1 MWAKFNFAKSCVLV
15 IPILLILCIVW
26 ILRFE
31 QYSFYPRVSLCKQE
45 LLRKYLALPN
55 PTLSK
60 QHEDNF
66 SSTPYP
72 RYALNCELL
81 WSKNTSAG
89 QYVFTDKFHNS
100 VTAIPQEETLIYHT
114 LWMGGFPFNPLG
126 SLIDSFLVTQQ
137 LHRSKLII
145 WLYPSLVTDIDPQMK
160 AYMKLPNQIFEVK
173 VFNFSVEA
181 PHFCEDQPDFLDYLL
196 TLIEQKRKIQQFSDI
211 ARIILLNKYGGIWV
225 DSDVILLRDLRPF
238 VETFGDFAPSF
249 WSVAWNNH
257 VIALRKN
264 GTNSNT
270 LQEAICKFPFN
281 STIDQIIDK
290 EPDKILNYWPLK
302 PEFYPTEPFSHR
314 LDFQWND
321 GIIKYCQAKKSC
333 QLFPMHL
340 GRFDP
345 QWYFKNKKKNKK
357 NSQMIRKKKLFER
370 GCNSIFSCQEYPQFP
385 KPPAFLKGVM
395 TLHTRSAHR

>member
-1 MWAKFNFAKSCVLV
+1 MPTPKPNKYKLTVL
-15 IPILLILCIVW
+15 IYLIFTVLIFGIYWFTFGVEW
-26 ILRFE
+26 
-31 QYSFYPRVSLCKQE
+31 KTW
-45 LLRKYLALPN
+45 K
-55 PTLSK
+55 
-60 QHEDNF
+60 H
-66 SSTPYP
+66 STPLMNNFTCTRIRNLESYFDNVP
-72 RYALNCELL
+72 VISAEKCINFVPTNYKKYVKQCERL
-81 WSKNTSAG
+81 WSDKPKTG
-89 QYVFTDKFHNS
+89 QYIFNS
-100 VTAIPQEETLIYHT
+100 CDEHKENAISLQETLIYHT

-181 PHFCEDQPDFLDYLL
+181 PHFCEDQPDFMDYLL
-196 TLIEQKRKIQQFSDI
+196 TLIKQKRKIQQFSDI

-302 PEFYPTEPFSHR
+302 DEFYPTEPFSHR

-333 QLFPMHL
+333 QISAVNL
-340 GRFDP
+340 GLFDP
-345 QWYFKNKKKNKK
+345 QWYFKLEMVFLSFPCFFT
-357 NSQMIRKKKLFER
+357 NS
-370 GCNSIFSCQEYPQFP
+370 
-385 KPPAFLKGVM
+385 
-395 TLHTRSAHR
+395 TR